1 MPHLHPLYDSDP
13 HFSIN
18 ADTRTITFTSPEKLI
33 LIQGDHN
40 SEIVTFDIPRYID
53 GHDMMLSDV
62 VQVHYINIDSNN
74 SHNRNSGIYEV
85 LDLQVSP
92 DDENFCVCSW
102 LISKNAT
109 LFVGPLTFTL
119 RFACT
124 NASKL
129 VYVWNTAIYN
139 GIPVSNG
146 IDNSDIVVEEYAD
159 ILESWYWE
167 FVSAGTTGVNVVV
180 EAKDKAVSEI
190 EAFLSQY
197 GGIMVSE
204 TEPESNQIVVWLN
217 STDST
222 LRIRN
227 QETGEFEA
235 LTSIK
240 GEKGDPGDVVNIT
253 QATGSS
259 ETLVM
264 SQKAVTDN
272 LNSLDSRVTTN
283 ETNISDISSRVT
295 TNEGNISTLQSKVSE
310 MDTALGN
317 EVLFKSNITQATGS
331 SETLV
336 MSQKAVTDNLNSLDS
351 RVTTNE
357 TNISDISSR
366 VTTNEGNI
374 STLQSKVSEMD
385 TALGGKYISITPNS
399 TSPLNVFDAG
409 SFAEFTCI
417 KANSNY
423 SSDSI
428 YITLSQNDITK
439 FKYIRVIGSLGDTYI
454 TYLGI
459 TTENTVVFDT
469 YNLNAAPIF
478 AHNTSTQTQYIHYII
493 HDTDASVLPNPQS

>member
-18 ADTRTITFTSPEKLI
+18 ADTRIITYTSPEKLI

-146 IDNSDIVVEEYAD
+146 IDNSDIIVEEYAD

-167 FVSAGTTGVNVVV
+167 FVSAGTTGVNVIA
-180 EAKDKAVSEI
+180 EAKDKAISEI
-190 EAFLSQY
+190 EDFLGQY
-197 GGIMVSE
+197 GGIIVSE
-204 TEPESNQIVVWLN
+204 TEPESTQIVVWLN
-217 STDST
+217 PTNST

-240 GEKGDPGDVVNIT
+240 GEKGDPGDVSNIT
-253 QATGSS
+253 QETGAS

-264 SQKAVTDN
+264 SQKSVTDE
-272 LNSLDSRVTTN
+272 LNSIENSV
-283 ETNISDISSRVT
+283 SSLGTRVT

-317 EVLFKSNITQATGS
+317 DVLFKSNITQETGS

-336 MSQKAVTDNLNSLDS
+336 MSQKTVTNELNSIENNVSSLGT
-351 RVTTNE
+351 RVTT
-357 TNISDISSR
+357 
-366 VTTNEGNI
+366 
-374 STLQSKVSEMD
+374 LQTKVSEMD
-385 TALGGKYISITPNS
+385 TALGGEYISITAES
-399 TSPLNVFDAG
+399 TSPLNKFNNG

-423 SSDSI
+423 SGDSI
-428 YITLSQNDITK
+428 YITLSRNDTTK
-439 FKYIRVIGSLGDTYI
+439 FKYIRVIGSVGDAYI

-459 TTENTVVFDT
+459 TTENTVVFGT
-469 YNLNAAPIF
+469 YDLNATPIF
-478 AHNTSTQTQYIHYII
+478 AHNTSTKTQYIHYII
-493 HDTDASVLPNPQS
+493 HNTDTSTL

>member
-18 ADTRTITFTSPEKLI
+18 ADTRIITYTSPEKLI

-190 EAFLSQY
+190 EDFLSQY

-204 TEPESNQIVVWLN
+204 TEPESTQIVVWLN
-217 STDST
+217 PTNST

-240 GEKGDPGDVVNIT
+240 GEKGDPGDVSNIT
-253 QATGSS
+253 QETGSS

-264 SQKAVTDN
+264 SQKSVTN
-272 LNSLDSRVTTN
+272 ELNSI
-283 ETNISDISSRVT
+283 ESSVSSLGTR
-295 TNEGNISTLQSKVSE
+295 VSE
-310 MDTALGN
+310 MDTALRG
-317 EVLFKSNITQATGS
+317 E
-331 SETLV
+331 
-336 MSQKAVTDNLNSLDS
+336 
-351 RVTTNE
+351 
-357 TNISDISSR
+357 
-366 VTTNEGNI
+366 
-374 STLQSKVSEMD
+374 
-385 TALGGKYISITPNS
+385 YISITPNS
-399 TSPLNVFDAG
+399 ISPLNVFEAG

-428 YITLSQNDITK
+428 YITLFQNDTTK
-439 FKYIRVIGSLGDTYI
+439 FKYIRVIGSFGDVYI

-459 TTENTVVFDT
+459 TTENTVVFGT
-469 YNLNAAPIF
+469 YNLNATPIF
-478 AHNTSTQTQYIHYII
+478 AHNTSTKNQYIHYII
-493 HDTDASVLPNPQS
+493 HGTDTSALPNPIT

>member
-18 ADTRTITFTSPEKLI
+18 ADTRIITYTSPEKLI

-53 GHDMMLSDV
+53 GHDMMLCDV

-146 IDNSDIVVEEYAD
+146 IDNSDIIVEEYAD
-159 ILESWYWE
+159 VLESWYWE

-180 EAKDKAVSEI
+180 EAKDKAISEI
-190 EAFLSQY
+190 EDFLGQY
-197 GGIMVSE
+197 GGIIVSE
-204 TEPESNQIVVWLN
+204 TEPESTQIVVWLN
-217 STDST
+217 PTNST

-240 GEKGDPGDVVNIT
+240 GEKGDPGNVSNIT
-253 QATGSS
+253 QETGAS

-264 SQKAVTDN
+264 SQKAVTDE
-272 LNSLDSRVTTN
+272 LNSIENSV
-283 ETNISDISSRVT
+283 SSLGTRVT
-295 TNEGNISTLQSKVSE
+295 TNEGNIS
-310 MDTALGN
+310 D
-317 EVLFKSNITQATGS
+317 IT
-331 SETLV
+331 
-336 MSQKAVTDNLNSLDS
+336 S
-351 RVTTNE
+351 RVATNE
-357 TNISDISSR
+357 SRISDISNNYASKSQVLPFI
-366 VTTNEGNI
+366 VTVSANSYTDLQLSSGIMEISSMAGINSSLPTDLFFEIFNSPSIHSDSYVSAKII
-374 STLQSKVSEMD
+374 STDLGQSCVFEGL
-385 TALGGKYISITPNS
+385 TTGGDYRRDYIESQSVVKLHNSSNTDKSFIVITMP
-399 TSPLNVFDAG
+399 F
-409 SFAEFTCI
+409 
-417 KANSNY
+417 
-423 SSDSI
+423 
-428 YITLSQNDITK
+428 
-439 FKYIRVIGSLGDTYI
+439 
-454 TYLGI
+454 
-459 TTENTVVFDT
+459 
-469 YNLNAAPIF
+469 YN
-478 AHNTSTQTQYIHYII
+478 
-493 HDTDASVLPNPQS
+493 

>member
-18 ADTRTITFTSPEKLI
+18 ADTRIITYTSPEKLI

-146 IDNSDIVVEEYAD
+146 IDNSDIIIEEYAD

-167 FVSAGTTGVNVVV
+167 FVSAGTTSVNVVV
-180 EAKDKAVSEI
+180 EAKDKAISEI
-190 EAFLSQY
+190 EDFLGQY
-197 GGIMVSE
+197 GGIIVSE
-204 TEPESNQIVVWLN
+204 TEPESTQIVVWLN
-217 STDST
+217 PTNST

-240 GEKGDPGDVVNIT
+240 GEKGDPGDVSNIT
-253 QATGSS
+253 QETGAS

-264 SQKAVTDN
+264 SQKTVTDE
-272 LNSLDSRVTTN
+272 LNSIENSV
-283 ETNISDISSRVT
+283 SSLGTRVT
-295 TNEGNISTLQSKVSE
+295 TNEGNIS
-310 MDTALGN
+310 D
-317 EVLFKSNITQATGS
+317 IT
-331 SETLV
+331 
-336 MSQKAVTDNLNSLDS
+336 S
-351 RVTTNE
+351 RVATNE
-357 TNISDISSR
+357 SNISDIINNYASKSQMLPFIVTVSADSYTDLQLSSGIMEISSMAGINSSLPTDLFFEIFNSPSIHSESY
-366 VTTNEGNI
+366 VSAKII
-374 STLQSKVSEMD
+374 STNLGQSCVFEGL
-385 TALGGKYISITPNS
+385 TTGGDYRRDYIESQSVVRLHNSSNTDKSFIVITMP
-399 TSPLNVFDAG
+399 F
-409 SFAEFTCI
+409 
-417 KANSNY
+417 
-423 SSDSI
+423 
-428 YITLSQNDITK
+428 
-439 FKYIRVIGSLGDTYI
+439 
-454 TYLGI
+454 
-459 TTENTVVFDT
+459 
-469 YNLNAAPIF
+469 YN
-478 AHNTSTQTQYIHYII
+478 
-493 HDTDASVLPNPQS
+493 

>member
-18 ADTRTITFTSPEKLI
+18 ADTRTITYTSPEKLI

-146 IDNSDIVVEEYAD
+146 IDNSDIIVEEYAD

-180 EAKDKAVSEI
+180 EAKDKAISEI
-190 EAFLSQY
+190 EDFLGQY
-197 GGIMVSE
+197 GGIIVSE
-204 TEPESNQIVVWLN
+204 TEPESTQIVVWLN
-217 STDST
+217 PTNST

-235 LTSIK
+235 LTYIK
-240 GEKGDPGDVVNIT
+240 GEKGDPGDVSNIT
-253 QATGSS
+253 QETGSS

-264 SQKAVTDN
+264 SQKAVTDK
-272 LNSLDSRVTTN
+272 LNPIESNVSSLNT
-283 ETNISDISSRVT
+283 RVT
-295 TNEGNISTLQSKVSE
+295 TNEGNISILQSKVSE

-317 EVLFKSNITQATGS
+317 DVLFRSNITQETGA

-336 MSQKAVTDNLNSLDS
+336 MSQKAVTNKLNPIENSVSSLD
-351 RVTTNE
+351 T
-357 TNISDISSR
+357 R

-374 STLQSKVSEMD
+374 SDIINNYASK
-385 TALGGKYISITPNS
+385 
-399 TSPLNVFDAG
+399 
-409 SFAEFTCI
+409 
-417 KANSNY
+417 
-423 SSDSI
+423 
-428 YITLSQNDITK
+428 SQ
-439 FKYIRVIGSLGDTYI
+439 
-454 TYLGI
+454 
-459 TTENTVVFDT
+459 
-469 YNLNAAPIF
+469 
-478 AHNTSTQTQYIHYII
+478 
-493 HDTDASVLPNPQS
+493 VLPYIVTVSAENYTDLQLSSGIMEISSMAGINSSLPTDLFFEIFNSPSIHSESYVSAKIISTDLGQSCVFEGLTTGGNYRRDYIESQSVIRLHNSSNTDKSFIVITMPFYN

>member
-18 ADTRTITFTSPEKLI
+18 ADTRIITYTSPEKLI

-190 EAFLSQY
+190 EDFLSQY

-204 TEPESNQIVVWLN
+204 TEPESTQIVVWLN
-217 STDST
+217 PTNST

-240 GEKGDPGDVVNIT
+240 GEKGDPGDVSNIT
-253 QATGSS
+253 QETGSS

-264 SQKAVTDN
+264 SQKSVTN
-272 LNSLDSRVTTN
+272 ELNSIESSVSSLDA
-283 ETNISDISSRVT
+283 RVT

-317 EVLFKSNITQATGS
+317 DVLFKSNITQETGS

-336 MSQKAVTDNLNSLDS
+336 MSQKSVTNELNSI
-351 RVTTNE
+351 E
-357 TNISDISSR
+357 SSVSSLGTR
-366 VTTNEGNI
+366 
-374 STLQSKVSEMD
+374 VSEMD
-385 TALGGKYISITPNS
+385 TALRGEYISITPNS
-399 TSPLNVFDAG
+399 ISPLNVFEAG

-428 YITLSQNDITK
+428 YITLFQNDTTK
-439 FKYIRVIGSLGDTYI
+439 FKYIRVIGSFGDVYI

-459 TTENTVVFDT
+459 TTENTVVFGT
-469 YNLNAAPIF
+469 YNLNATPIF
-478 AHNTSTQTQYIHYII
+478 AHNTSTKNQYIHYII
-493 HDTDASVLPNPQS
+493 HGTDTSALPNPIT

>member
-18 ADTRTITFTSPEKLI
+18 ADTRIITYTSPEKLI

-53 GHDMMLSDV
+53 GHDMMLCDV

-146 IDNSDIVVEEYAD
+146 IDNSDIIVEEYAD

-180 EAKDKAVSEI
+180 EAKDKAISEI
-190 EAFLSQY
+190 EDFLGQY
-197 GGIMVSE
+197 GGIIVSE
-204 TEPESNQIVVWLN
+204 TEPESTQIVVWLN
-217 STDST
+217 PTDST

-227 QETGEFEA
+227 QETGEFKA

-240 GEKGDPGDVVNIT
+240 GEKGEKGDPGDVGNIT
-253 QATGSS
+253 QETGSS

-264 SQKAVTDN
+264 SQKAVTDE
-272 LNSLDSRVTTN
+272 LNSLNTKITTN
-283 ETNISDISSRVT
+283 ENNISDIISRVA
-295 TNEGNISTLQSKVSE
+295 TNEGNISDINNNYALKSQVLPYIVTVSSNGYTDLQ
-310 MDTALGN
+310 L
-317 EVLFKSNITQATGS
+317 S
-331 SETLV
+331 SGIME
-336 MSQKAVTDNLNSLDS
+336 
-351 RVTTNE
+351 
-357 TNISDISSR
+357 ISSMAGINSSLPTDLFFEIFNSPSIHSDSY
-366 VTTNEGNI
+366 VSAKII
-374 STLQSKVSEMD
+374 STDLGQSCVFEGL
-385 TALGGKYISITPNS
+385 TTGGNYRRDYIESQSVVRLHNSSNSDKSFIVITMP
-399 TSPLNVFDAG
+399 F
-409 SFAEFTCI
+409 
-417 KANSNY
+417 
-423 SSDSI
+423 
-428 YITLSQNDITK
+428 
-439 FKYIRVIGSLGDTYI
+439 
-454 TYLGI
+454 
-459 TTENTVVFDT
+459 
-469 YNLNAAPIF
+469 YN
-478 AHNTSTQTQYIHYII
+478 
-493 HDTDASVLPNPQS
+493 

>member
-18 ADTRTITFTSPEKLI
+18 ADTRIITYTSPEKLI

-53 GHDMMLSDV
+53 GHDMMLCDV

-180 EAKDKAVSEI
+180 EAKDKAISEI
-190 EAFLSQY
+190 EDFLGQY
-197 GGIMVSE
+197 GGIIVSE
-204 TEPESNQIVVWLN
+204 TEPESTQIVVWLN
-217 STDST
+217 PTNST

-240 GEKGDPGDVVNIT
+240 GEKGDPGDVSNIT
-253 QATGSS
+253 QETGSS

-264 SQKAVTDN
+264 SQKAVTN
-272 LNSLDSRVTTN
+272 KLNPIENSVSSLDT
-283 ETNISDISSRVT
+283 RVT

-317 EVLFKSNITQATGS
+317 DVLFRSNITQETGA
-331 SETLV
+331 SETLI
-336 MSQKAVTDNLNSLDS
+336 MSQKAVTDKLNPIESNVSSLN
-351 RVTTNE
+351 T
-357 TNISDISSR
+357 R

-374 STLQSKVSEMD
+374 STLQTKVSEMD
-385 TALGGKYISITPNS
+385 TALGGEYISITAES
-399 TSPLNVFDAG
+399 TSPLNVFGNG

-439 FKYIRVIGSLGDTYI
+439 FKYIRVIGSLGDAYI
-454 TYLGI
+454 TYFGI
-459 TTENTVVFDT
+459 TTENTVAFGT
-469 YNLNAAPIF
+469 YNLNATPIF
-478 AHNTSTQTQYIHYII
+478 VHNTSTQTQYIHYII
-493 HDTDASVLPNPQS
+493 YRTNTSVLPNTIA

>member
-18 ADTRTITFTSPEKLI
+18 ADTRIITYTSPEKLI

-146 IDNSDIVVEEYAD
+146 IDNSDIIVEEYAD

-180 EAKDKAVSEI
+180 EAKDKAISEI
-190 EAFLSQY
+190 EDFLGQY
-197 GGIMVSE
+197 GGIIVSE
-204 TEPESNQIVVWLN
+204 TEPESTQIVVWLN
-217 STDST
+217 PTNST

-240 GEKGDPGDVVNIT
+240 GEKGDPGDVSNIT
-253 QATGSS
+253 QETGSS

-264 SQKAVTDN
+264 SQKAVTN
-272 LNSLDSRVTTN
+272 KLNSIESNVSSLDT
-283 ETNISDISSRVT
+283 RVT

-317 EVLFKSNITQATGS
+317 DVLFKSNITQETGS

-336 MSQKAVTDNLNSLDS
+336 MSQKAVTDKLNPIENSVSSLG
-351 RVTTNE
+351 T
-357 TNISDISSR
+357 R

-374 STLQSKVSEMD
+374 SDIINNYASKSQVLPYIVTVS
-385 TALGGKYISITPNS
+385 
-399 TSPLNVFDAG
+399 
-409 SFAEFTCI
+409 
-417 KANSNY
+417 ANSYTDLQLSSGIMEISSMAGIN
-423 SSDSI
+423 SSLPTDLFFEIFNSPSIHSDSYVSAKI
-428 YITLSQNDITK
+428 ISTDLGQSCVFEGLTTGGDYRRDYIESQSVVRLHNSSNTDKSFIVITMP
-439 FKYIRVIGSLGDTYI
+439 F
-454 TYLGI
+454 
-459 TTENTVVFDT
+459 
-469 YNLNAAPIF
+469 YN
-478 AHNTSTQTQYIHYII
+478 
-493 HDTDASVLPNPQS
+493 

>member
-13 HFSIN
+13 HFSIDAN
-18 ADTRTITFTSPEKLI
+18 TRTITYTSPEKLI

-146 IDNSDIVVEEYAD
+146 IDNSDIIVEEYAD

-180 EAKDKAVSEI
+180 EAKDKAISEI
-190 EAFLSQY
+190 EDFLGQY
-197 GGIMVSE
+197 GGIIVSE
-204 TEPESNQIVVWLN
+204 TEPESTQIVVWLN
-217 STDST
+217 PTNST

-240 GEKGDPGDVVNIT
+240 GEKGDPGDVGNIT
-253 QATGSS
+253 QETGSS

-264 SQKAVTDN
+264 SQKVVTDN

-283 ETNISDISSRVT
+283 ENNISTLDSRSMTNYDNITSIDSRVATNENNISDITSRVATNEGNISTLQTKVTTLQTKVT
-295 TNEGNISTLQSKVSE
+295 TNEGNISTLQTKVSE
-310 MDTALGN
+310 MDTALAG
-317 EVLFKSNITQATGS
+317 E
-331 SETLV
+331 
-336 MSQKAVTDNLNSLDS
+336 
-351 RVTTNE
+351 
-357 TNISDISSR
+357 
-366 VTTNEGNI
+366 
-374 STLQSKVSEMD
+374 
-385 TALGGKYISITPNS
+385 YISITAES
-399 TSPLNVFDAG
+399 TSPLDVFDTG

-417 KANSNY
+417 KADPNY

-428 YITLSQNDITK
+428 YITLSRNDTTK
-439 FKYIRVIGSLGDTYI
+439 FKYIRIIGSNGDVHI

-459 TTENTVVFDT
+459 TTENTVVFGA
-469 YNLNAAPIF
+469 YNLNANPIF
-478 AHNTSTQTQYIHYII
+478 AHNPSTKTQYIHYII
-493 HDTDASVLPNPQS
+493 HRADASALPSPV

>member
-204 TEPESNQIVVWLN
+204 TEPETNQIVVWLN

-310 MDTALGN
+310 MDTALG
-317 EVLFKSNITQATGS
+317 
-331 SETLV
+331 
-336 MSQKAVTDNLNSLDS
+336 
-351 RVTTNE
+351 
-357 TNISDISSR
+357 
-366 VTTNEGNI
+366 
-374 STLQSKVSEMD
+374 
-385 TALGGKYISITPNS
+385 GKYISITPNS
-399 TSPLNVFDAG
+399 TSPLNVFDTG

-417 KANSNY
+417 KADPNY
-423 SSDSI
+423 SSDNI
-428 YITLSQNDITK
+428 YITLSQSDVTK
-439 FKYIRVIGSLGDTYI
+439 FKYIRIIGSNGDVYI

-459 TTENTVVFDT
+459 TTENTVVFGT
-469 YNLNAAPIF
+469 YNLNASPIF
-478 AHNTSTQTQYIHYII
+478 VHNPSTKTQYIHYII
-493 HDTDASVLPNPQS
+493 HRTDTSALPSPV